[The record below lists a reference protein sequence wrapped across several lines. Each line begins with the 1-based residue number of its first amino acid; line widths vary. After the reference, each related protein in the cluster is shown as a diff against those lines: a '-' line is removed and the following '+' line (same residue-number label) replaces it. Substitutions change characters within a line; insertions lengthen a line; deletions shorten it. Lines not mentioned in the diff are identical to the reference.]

1 MREPEARYLPPS
13 THLHSA
19 LLSED
24 RSAWEAGLVPLYWWV
39 VQGGL
44 GLKGPGPSP
53 HSGPM
58 GPGSCTQAW
67 GSLWAG
73 GGGGGEVLYREG
85 RQSQEDRAAGPGQLG
100 GR

>member
-1 MREPEARYLPPS
+1 MREPEARYLLPS

-24 RSAWEAGLVPLYWWV
+24 RSAWEAGLVTLYWWA

-53 HSGPM
+53 HSAPV
-58 GPGSCTQAW
+58 GPGGCAQAW

-73 GGGGGEVLYREG
+73 GGGKVLYRE
-85 RQSQEDRAAGPGQLG
+85 RWNQEDRVAGPGQLG
-100 GR
+100 DR

>member
-1 MREPEARYLPPS
+1 MREPEARYLLPS

-24 RSAWEAGLVPLYWWV
+24 RSAWEAGLVTLYWWA

-53 HSGPM
+53 HSAPV
-58 GPGSCTQAW
+58 GPGGCAQAW

-73 GGGGGEVLYREG
+73 GGGKVLYRE
-85 RQSQEDRAAGPGQLG
+85 RWNQEDRAAGPG
-100 GR
+100 